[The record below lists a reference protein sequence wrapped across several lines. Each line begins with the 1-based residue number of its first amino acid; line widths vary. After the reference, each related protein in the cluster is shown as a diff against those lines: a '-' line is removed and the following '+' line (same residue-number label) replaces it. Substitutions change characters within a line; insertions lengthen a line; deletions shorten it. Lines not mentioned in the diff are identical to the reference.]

1 MEEQDLWWTTGRNG
15 SSPSGFSGPSWLLH
29 HKLQILEDLL
39 SRPRP
44 QPTDITM
51 QDAPLEE
58 LAPGDEPVPGDAVTE
73 DGQLRQSIAWHDYLT
88 GLPCIE
94 MPEGARQLMLR
105 MEPPAEMGID
115 VFIGPDMGPLEDF

>member
-58 LAPGDEPVPGDAVTE
+58 PAPGDEPVPGDAVTE

-88 GLPCIE
+88 SLPCIE
-94 MPEGARQLMLR
+94 MPEAATQLMLR
-105 MEPPAEMGID
+105 MEPPAEMDID
-115 VFIGPDMGPLEDF
+115 VIIGPDLGPLEDF

>member
-1 MEEQDLWWTTGRNG
+1 M
-15 SSPSGFSGPSWLLH
+15 PY
-29 HKLQILEDLL
+29 KLQILEDLL

-44 QPTDITM
+44 QPTDITR

-58 LAPGDEPVPGDAVTE
+58 EPAPGDEPVPGDAVTE

-94 MPEGARQLMLR
+94 MPECAKQLMLR
-105 MEPPAEMGID
+105 TEPPAKMVID
-115 VFIGPDMGPLEDF
+115 VII